1 MAWFSRRKKNEA
13 PASQPDERD
22 EAGQDLAADNSG
34 VADGAAG
41 NADAGSADA
50 GNAAAAAGPKARG
63 PYDES
68 EAPENPALID
78 GGALRLPILP
88 DATMQFSVDRERQV
102 VLGVVY
108 MMGDSAVQLQVF
120 AAPKSTGLWEDI
132 RVEVISSI
140 ANQGGRF
147 QEAEGEY
154 GPEIQAQMPAEN
166 GRVPVRFIGIDGPRW
181 LLRVAVTGRGAVDP
195 ARGTEVLHRVLDD
208 LVVVRGTQAIPPR
221 ELLPLALPQQGEP
234 EPETA
239 DTGIELPKRGPEIQ
253 EIR

>member
-1 MAWFSRRKKNEA
+1 SRRKKNEA
-13 PASQPDERD
+13 LASQPDERD

-108 MMGDSAVQLQVF
+108 
-120 AAPKSTGLWEDI
+120 
-132 RVEVISSI
+132 
-140 ANQGGRF
+140 
-147 QEAEGEY
+147 
-154 GPEIQAQMPAEN
+154 
-166 GRVPVRFIGIDGPRW
+166 
-181 LLRVAVTGRGAVDP
+181 
-195 ARGTEVLHRVLDD
+195 
-208 LVVVRGTQAIPPR
+208 
-221 ELLPLALPQQGEP
+221 
-234 EPETA
+234 
-239 DTGIELPKRGPEIQ
+239 
-253 EIR
+253 

>member
-1 MAWFSRRKKNEA
+1 MAWFSWRKKNTTS
-13 PASQPDERD
+13 ASQPVER
-22 EAGQDLAADNSG
+22 EETGQNLAAQNSG
-34 VADGAAG
+34 AAEGSVEATAGAEAP
-41 NADAGSADA
+41 
-50 GNAAAAAGPKARG
+50 AAGPKERG

-108 MMGDSAVQLQVF
+108 VMGDSAVQLQVF
-120 AAPKSTGLWEDI
+120 AAPKSASLWEDI

-195 ARGTEVLHRVLDD
+195 ERGTEVLHRVLDD

-234 EPETA
+234 EPETP

-253 EIR
+253 EIH

>member
-1 MAWFSRRKKNEA
+1 MAWFSRRKKNTTS
-13 PASQPDERD
+13 ASQPVER
-22 EAGQDLAADNSG
+22 EETGQNLAAQNSG
-34 VADGAAG
+34 AAEGSVETTAGAEAP
-41 NADAGSADA
+41 
-50 GNAAAAAGPKARG
+50 AAGPKERG

-108 MMGDSAVQLQVF
+108 VMGDSAVQLQVF
-120 AAPKSTGLWEDI
+120 AAPKSASLWEDI

-195 ARGTEVLHRVLDD
+195 ERGTEVLHRVLDD

-234 EPETA
+234 EPETP

-253 EIR
+253 EIH

>member
-1 MAWFSRRKKNEA
+1 MAWFSRRKKNTTSASQPVEREETGQNLAAQNSGAAEGSVEATAGAEA
-13 PASQPDERD
+13 PA
-22 EAGQDLAADNSG
+22 
-34 VADGAAG
+34 V
-41 NADAGSADA
+41 
-50 GNAAAAAGPKARG
+50 GPKERG

-108 MMGDSAVQLQVF
+108 VMGDSAVQLQVF
-120 AAPKSTGLWEDI
+120 AAPKSASLWEEI

-147 QEAEGEY
+147 REAEGEY

-195 ARGTEVLHRVLDD
+195 ERGTEVLHRVLDD

-234 EPETA
+234 EPETP

-253 EIR
+253 EIH